1 MTLPVMPRIER
12 AGRAAG
18 DEGQAV
24 HQLDRR
30 RAVVGLP
37 SSRLHIVVPLS
48 RTPLLAPGNDLL
60 PCAVSEAGWT
70 IRCVRKNPHENM
82 LHDLNKTGPFRDR
95 FWCMQ
100 KRLFFHAV
108 HGMVRRLKSGG

>member
-1 MTLPVMPRIER
+1 MRSRDDVPVMPRIER

-60 PCAVSEAGWT
+60 PWLSVKGGWPTRAVQFYKLVKDHA
-70 IRCVRKNPHENM
+70 
-82 LHDLNKTGPFRDR
+82 LHR
-95 FWCMQ
+95 
-100 KRLFFHAV
+100 A
-108 HGMVRRLKSGG
+108 